1 MENNEMNT
9 QPAAQPAAAE
19 KQPEKKKPDEE
30 FSIAWHMKVL
40 AVIYVILGIL
50 YVVLKF
56 TLK

>member
-1 MENNEMNT
+1 MDNTAENQET
-9 QPAAQPAAAE
+9 QPQAPA
-19 KQPEKKKPDEE
+19 PEVKAKKADAE
-30 FSIAWHMKVL
+30 FSMAWHLKVL